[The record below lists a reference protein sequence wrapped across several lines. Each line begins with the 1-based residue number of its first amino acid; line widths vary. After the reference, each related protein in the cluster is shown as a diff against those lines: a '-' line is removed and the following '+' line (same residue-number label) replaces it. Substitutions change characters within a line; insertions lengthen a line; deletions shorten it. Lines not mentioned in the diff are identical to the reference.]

1 LSYCFDAKSAA
12 IVWLSSS
19 TITGLEV
26 QDAAQWL
33 APQEAT
39 VPQKT
44 ERGNQP
50 APKEYKEFD
59 PATFASKLVY
69 PDAVKAPGLSKDDA
83 TRLGIGWHP
92 QRKAVYFHQK
102 DDTGF
107 IAGLIACRDGKLVT
121 PKRSSQHDSDEFH
134 RRILLVE
141 RNTNRDN

>member
-1 LSYCFDAKSAA
+1 LLRCKVGGDCLAL
-12 IVWLSSS
+12 VQH
-19 TITGLEV
+19 ITGLEV

-69 PDAVKAPGLSKDDA
+69 SDTVKAPGLSKDDA

-92 QRKAVYFHQK
+92 QRKAMYFPQK

-107 IAGLIACRDGKLVT
+107 IAGFIACRDGKLVM
-121 PKRSSQHDSDEFH
+121 PSKWLEQ
-134 RRILLVE
+134 
-141 RNTNRDN
+141 TNVVKLKHA